1 MAKWQSSAHS
11 DFPEDFDAIFPPAL
25 LHKRAHYI
33 ISMLMLSLAQ
43 KMTISPARELGFAL
57 HDVARLLRTY
67 SDQRARELNTTRAQW
82 AVLARLHRC
91 EGVKQSELA
100 EALDIAPIT
109 LGRLIDKLAS
119 AGLVERR
126 NDPTDRRA
134 HRLYLTEKAAPALSA
149 LGALAEDLMSRALS
163 GLDQD
168 SIRKLMDGLAVIKT
182 NLKNELHRGAC
193 EK

>member
-1 MAKWQSSAHS
+1 MMSVAYNRV
-11 DFPEDFDAIFPPAL
+11 F
-25 LHKRAHYI
+25 
-33 ISMLMLSLAQ
+33 
-43 KMTISPARELGFAL
+43 TPARELGFAL

-168 SIRKLMDGLAVIKT
+168 SIRTLMDGLAVIKT